1 MKISDDA
8 LELPE
13 AVAGSAAELAR
24 ILGIKENTIFRSMNR
39 AKNLGWKTCYVSVQY
54 QEDDE
59 DD

>member
-13 AVAGSAAELAR
+13 AVAGSAPELAR
-24 ILGIKENTIFRSMNR
+24 ILGIKENTIYKAMNR
-39 AKNLGWKTCYVSVQY
+39 AKNTGGKSRYVSVPY
-54 QEDDE
+54 EEDE